1 MLVVS
6 GLTPTKTERRE
17 GNTTEGGLWRRWRVA
32 GGNGKF
38 YRTRKKRKLKKKK
51 GSRAKKKGSRAKQTL
66 RRQRRSERGKGDLE
80 AKRPSKEE
88 ASAKEPTKKQKHFL
102 QARWATKL

>member
-32 GGNGKF
+32 GDSGKL
-38 YRTRKKRKLKKKK
+38 YRKRQKRKLKKKK
-51 GSRAKKKGSRAKQTL
+51 GNRAKQKL
-66 RRQRRSERGKGDLE
+66 RRQRGNAEEGQEATLKKPEGKQSKKRGEKSRRTALRSKKI
-80 AKRPSKEE
+80 KR
-88 ASAKEPTKKQKHFL
+88 
-102 QARWATKL
+102 ATNK